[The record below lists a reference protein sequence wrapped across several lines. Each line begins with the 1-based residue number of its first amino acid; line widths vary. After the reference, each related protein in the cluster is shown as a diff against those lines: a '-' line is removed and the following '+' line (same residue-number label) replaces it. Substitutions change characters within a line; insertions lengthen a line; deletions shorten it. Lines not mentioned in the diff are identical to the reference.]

1 MLPSFHD
8 DYVVGYEVDCEGRQ
22 IKLHI
27 KPAASLAKQP
37 GVSTVVFTGVEGY
50 NFENDAFGNIILDL
64 EAVTTTG
71 FVSQYRDELAESFR
85 ISGAPGAWASD
96 LDAAPRVL
104 SEQGIQAF
112 VLSSSYGL
120 SGWVLAREAFVVPR
134 NAVVPSASAPGAVGG

>member
-8 DYVVGYEVDCEGRQ
+8 DYVVGYEVDCDGRQ
-22 IKLHI
+22 VKLHI
-27 KPAASLAKQP
+27 KPAASVANQA

-64 EAVTTTG
+64 ETVTTTG
-71 FVSQYRDELAESFR
+71 FVSEHRDELAESFR
-85 ISGAPGAWASD
+85 ISGAPGTWASD

-120 SGWVLAREAFVVPR
+120 SGWVLARQAFVVPR
-134 NAVVPSASAPGAVGG
+134 NHQS